1 MDNVATTSAAGSDR
15 AGALSRT
22 RLLDRPILVIGCN
35 RSGTTLI
42 FNNLAE
48 HPRTWSLYEESQHIF
63 YRHYPI
69 HPEMG
74 DRIVEPPAPETAGAI
89 TRAFYEEAHN
99 KEIFKDHRGLRLLP
113 RKLLQRPM
121 NRLYKRPPLRL
132 VEKTPANS
140 LRIPFL
146 ARLFPDARILFV
158 VRRAEDT
165 ISSLMEGWKNW
176 SKTGSGPWVYGEWH
190 YLVPP
195 GWQAWTDRSLEEICA
210 FQWVESNRTALQD
223 LEEHFRDRYLL
234 VRYEDTISA
243 PLRTFD
249 IIREYC
255 ELNESEHLD
264 RLTRMI
270 EQRVFTHG
278 GSRPRAGKWRELH
291 GQEIERARPLFQ
303 ELSQRL
309 YPGES

>member
-1 MDNVATTSAAGSDR
+1 MDDGASISAEDSDR
-15 AGALSRT
+15 PRT
-22 RLLDRPILVIGCN
+22 PLLERPILVIGCN

-48 HPRTWSLYEESQHIF
+48 HPSTWGLYEESQHIF

-74 DRIVEPPAPETAGAI
+74 DRIADAPTPEVADAI
-89 TRAFYEEAHN
+89 TRAFYDEAHN
-99 KEIFKDHRGLRLLP
+99 KEVLKDLPVLRLIS

-146 ARLFPDARILFV
+146 ARLFPEARILFV

-176 SKTGSGPWVYGEWH
+176 SNTGSGPWIYGEWH

-195 GWQAWTDRSLEEICA
+195 GWRAWTHRQLAEICA

-223 LEEHFRDRYLL
+223 LEEHCRGRYLV
-234 VRYEDTISA
+234 VRYEDTMA
-243 PLRTFD
+243 EPVAAFER
-249 IIREYC
+249 IRQYC
-255 ELNESEHLD
+255 ELPESPYYEQLAQK
-264 RLTRMI
+264 L

-291 GQEIERARPLFQ
+291 GEEIEHARPLFQ
-303 ELSQRL
+303 ELSDRL
-309 YPGES
+309 YPSTS